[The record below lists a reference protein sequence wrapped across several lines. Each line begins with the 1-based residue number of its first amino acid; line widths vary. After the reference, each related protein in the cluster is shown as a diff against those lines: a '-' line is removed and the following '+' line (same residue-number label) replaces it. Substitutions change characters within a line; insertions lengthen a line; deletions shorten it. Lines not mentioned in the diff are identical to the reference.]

1 MSVELEEYRKN
12 KELMDKMKA
21 LPGRKLNMT
30 LTEYIDY
37 KNPKTVAEVQQIID
51 EWFIPEF
58 QDNVEI
64 VVCQKEGPVYIGL
77 KILRKWPNGKVEYS
91 PPGKRVISV
100 PRDILLKNKRTLLIR
115 RKKHDGIR
123 SVQGTDSE

>member
-12 KELMDKMKA
+12 KELMERIQN
-21 LPGRKLNMT
+21 LPGRKFNMT

-37 KNPKTVAEVQQIID
+37 KNPKTVADVQQIID
-51 EWFIPEF
+51 DWFLPEF
-58 QDNVEI
+58 QDKVEM

-91 PPGKRVISV
+91 PPGKRVINV

-115 RKKHDGIR
+115 RKNHDGNGSISR
-123 SVQGTDSE
+123 THS